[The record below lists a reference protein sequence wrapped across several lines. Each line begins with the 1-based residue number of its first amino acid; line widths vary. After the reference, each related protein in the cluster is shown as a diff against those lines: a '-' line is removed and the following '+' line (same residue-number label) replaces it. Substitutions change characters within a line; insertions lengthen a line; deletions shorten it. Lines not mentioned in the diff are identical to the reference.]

1 MKPHNMKPILAAGAL
16 AAVLAGGLAYAE
28 PPTEA
33 TTEGRAAAPQTGEAP
48 VANVTDDKLE
58 NFVDAATEVQN
69 VQTTYT
75 ERMKQAAD
83 QQQAQSLR
91 QEAQDKMVSAVEESG
106 LTVQEYNL
114 IAQRLQTDPALAERM
129 KSLQTGG

>member
-1 MKPHNMKPILAAGAL
+1 
-16 AAVLAGGLAYAE
+16 LAYAE

-33 TTEGRAAAPQTGEAP
+33 TEGKAAAPQTGEAP
-48 VANVTDDKLE
+48 AANVTDDKLE